1 MALSKLEIQQMLREM
16 NVKFH
21 ADETYDML
29 KQRLL
34 QENRS
39 QWLKSVSGDR
49 TKEEGTGSR
58 VVRKKRGE
66 VGGKSHAAALPNA
79 HTGAKP
85 PIKSVS
91 GKTTIRRRRTE
102 TDYRPQP
109 IEKPAPGQPW
119 KAVADGTE
127 PFNRKKRVN
136 ESVMRRAKMR
146 CERCGASSDDSNEAV
161 TLALFH
167 ILPLSQGGEHSIKN
181 VVALCPDCRK
191 VLENNPSLKEIKRLK
206 RKTRSKLYDSFH
218 VTRKTRHPSDTVPPR
233 SRGKG
238 PRKE

>member
-39 QWLKSVSGDR
+39 LWLKSVSGDR
-49 TKEEGTGSR
+49 TKEEGTGAR
-58 VVRKKRGE
+58 VVRKKRRE
-66 VGGKSHAAALPNA
+66 VDGKNRAADSLGTE
-79 HTGAKP
+79 TGAEP
-85 PIKSVS
+85 PTEPAKEE
-91 GKTTIRRRRTE
+91 TTSRRRRTE
-102 TDYRPQP
+102 TGYRPKP

-119 KAVADGTE
+119 KAVANGTE
-127 PFNRKKRVN
+127 PFNRKKRVL

-146 CERCGASSDDSNEAV
+146 CERCGASCDDSNEAV
-161 TLALFH
+161 PLAPYH

-191 VLENNPSLKEIKRLK
+191 VMENNPSLKEIKNLK
-206 RKTRSKLYDSFH
+206 RKTRSRLYDSFH
-218 VTRKTRHPSDTVPPR
+218 VTRKKRHPSGTVSPR
-233 SRGKG
+233 TRGKG